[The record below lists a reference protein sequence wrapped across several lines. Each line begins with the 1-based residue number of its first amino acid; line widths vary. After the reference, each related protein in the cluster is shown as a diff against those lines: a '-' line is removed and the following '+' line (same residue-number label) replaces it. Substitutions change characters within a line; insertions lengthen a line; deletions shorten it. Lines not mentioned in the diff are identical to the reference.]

1 MIKNVVDES
10 SIRQNENGMEG
21 SLEEDRDGSERLDE
35 LFDEEVTESKTDAG
49 QRRKREKEEE

>member
-1 MIKNVVDES
+1 MIKNMVDES
-10 SIRQNENGMEG
+10 SIRQNENGMEA